1 MATVSKNFRVK
12 DGLIVEGS
20 VGTINGSNILTED
33 ATQVLNNKTLGTNL
47 NADNNSIT
55 SLAAPVNP
63 LDATNKQYVDG
74 LDLAINEKV
83 DDLDLAINAKVDALT
98 TADIAED
105 PGFLYFTTQRAID
118 AVGGAATPNNTPL
131 TVVKRDENGA
141 FAAGIITAESVNAS
155 VDLTAPEVLT
165 PVVTVENSS
174 NVAVGSLSG
183 LGSDLKIDSTASLD
197 VTASTNVTLTADADV
212 TVTADSDV
220 IITAVNGD
228 VVLDPLSGVARV
240 NGDTIVTET
249 AAQTVTNKVIG
260 SGTTLGADLN
270 ADSYK
275 VINVGTPTQPLD
287 AANKAY
293 VDSVAEGLHVHA
305 SVAAATTTDIN
316 LGVGGLLV
324 IDGVQLVAGDRV
336 LVKDQTDPSENG
348 IYLAS
353 AGAWTRAEDYNTAA
367 EIQGGDFTFVTG
379 GTLYNSTGWVQ
390 LDKVTTLGTDPIEFQ
405 QFSGAGTYTAG
416 VGLDLNG
423 TEFVLDLSEVS
434 TTTLPEGD
442 NKYYTDE
449 RVDDRVAALV
459 QGGQGIT
466 VNYDDDGNILSL
478 STEFSEFTTS
488 DIVEGD
494 KLFFTN
500 QRAYD
505 AINDSSTIN
514 FVEVDINSIAK
525 QVAATTTSL
534 GSVAATVYQWP
545 KADHRSAKFLV
556 KIDNGT
562 HNEVSEVLLTLD
574 AADNIAIT
582 EYAIVGTNGSRG
594 TISADINSGNVRLVV
609 NPVNDSTITVTG
621 TLLA

>member
-20 VGTINGSNILTED
+20 FGTIDGSNILTEL
-33 ATQVLNNKTLGTNL
+33 ATQELHNKTLGTNL

-55 SLAAPVNP
+55 NLAAPVNG
-63 LDATNKQYVDG
+63 LDAVNKTYVDAEVT
-74 LDLAINEKV
+74 AINNT
-83 DDLDLAINAKVDALT
+83 INALT
-98 TADIAED
+98 TADIEED
-105 PGFLYFTTQRAID
+105 PGFLYFTAQRAID
-118 AVGGAATPNNTPL
+118 AVGGSATSDNIGL
-131 TVVKRDENGA
+131 TVVKRDANGS
-141 FAAGIITAESVNAS
+141 FAAEVITAEQVDVNTVNATS
-155 VDLTAPEVLT
+155 IYSPTLNVQ
-165 PVVTVENSS
+165 NSS
-174 NVAVGSLSG
+174 SLGIGTVGSNG
-183 LGSDLKIDSTASLD
+183 NDIEVNANDNVNVVAAID
-197 VTASTNVTLTADADV
+197 VNITADADV
-212 TVTADSDV
+212 NVSADSDV

-228 VVLDPLSGVARV
+228 VVLDPLSGIARV
-240 NGDTIVTET
+240 NGDEIATLT
-249 AAQTVTNKVIG
+249 ATQTLTNKTL
-260 SGTTLGADLN
+260 GTNTDLGADLDAGN
-270 ADSYK
+270 YK
-275 VINVGTPTQPLD
+275 IINVGTPTQALD
-287 AANKAY
+287 AVNKAY

-305 SVAAATTTDIN
+305 SVVAATTEDIN
-316 LGVGGLLV
+316 LGIGGLLV
-324 IDGVQLVAGDRV
+324 IDGVQTVAGDRI
-336 LVKDQTDPSENG
+336 LVKSQTDLSENG

-353 AGAWTRAEDYNTAA
+353 AGAWTRADDYNSAA

-379 GTLYNSTGWVQ
+379 GATYKSTGWVQ
-390 LDKVTTLGTDPIEFQ
+390 IDKVTTLDTDPIVFQ

-434 TTTLPEGD
+434 TTELPEGT

-459 QGGQGIT
+459 QGGKGIT

-478 STEFSEFTTS
+478 STEFSEFTTT

-494 KLFFTN
+494 KLFFTS

-505 AINDSSTIN
+505 AINDSATIN
-514 FVEVDINSIAK
+514 FVEIDVNDIAK

-534 GSVAATVYQWP
+534 GSVEAVAYQWA
-545 KADHRSAKFLV
+545 KASHRSAKFLV

-574 AADNIAIT
+574 AGDNVAIT
-582 EYAIVGTNGSRG
+582 EYAIVGTNGARG
-594 TISADINSGNVRLVV
+594 TISADVSGSNVRLLV